1 MPEPSLIPRTGQD
14 NNARPSEP
22 LGVFF
27 VLGILVL
34 AIVVAALVGVIFY
47 KQFLEGEIEAIT
59 VDLKKIEDSFKE
71 SNIEEWARVSQS
83 MEIAKS
89 ALAEHLYISS
99 IFTFLEE
106 NTIPNVRF
114 SNFNLNASE
123 NHVTLDAKARNYTV
137 LAQQKEIFEKNSA
150 VASLGLSNFM
160 LTPNGGVDL
169 ALDIIFNDT
178 LIKIQ

>member
-83 MEIAKS
+83 MEIA
-89 ALAEHLYISS
+89 L
-99 IFTFLEE
+99 LE
-106 NTIPNVRF
+106 TVF
-114 SNFNLNASE
+114 NFFQIN
-123 NHVTLDAKARNYTV
+123 
-137 LAQQKEIFEKNSA
+137 
-150 VASLGLSNFM
+150 
-160 LTPNGGVDL
+160 
-169 ALDIIFNDT
+169 
-178 LIKIQ
+178 